1 MPDNVNKEHISHIRE
16 VPPLLALPPLPQM
29 RMESKGIAAQDQT
42 HDRQGLWRY
51 QALPFFR
58 QTLSMFLSVLQVIF
72 RL

>member
-1 MPDNVNKEHISHIRE
+1 M
-16 VPPLLALPPLPQM
+16 ALPPLPQM
-29 RMESKGIAAQDQT
+29 RMESKGIAAQAQI
-42 HDRQGLWRY
+42 HDRQDLWRY